1 MLFRTP
7 RRTGR
12 KALLAVPAVL
22 AVALSAACGSSGGG
36 TPAAASTAD
45 ALNTPVTL
53 TFWSWAPAA
62 APTVKLFEQAHPN
75 VKINLVNAGQSATE
89 YTKLATAMKSGSGA
103 PDVAQIEYYA
113 LPQFVLGKDVADLTP
128 YGAASL
134 QSQYTKSAWAQVA
147 IDGGIF
153 GYPQDT
159 GPLVMFY
166 RTDVFKQLGLNPP
179 ATWADYQA
187 DAAKIHQ
194 ADPTK
199 YIGSIDPADAGGMN
213 SLLWQAGGTPFQTTN
228 STTVTTNLSSD
239 AANKVTT
246 LWTSLVQ
253 QKQVNVTAGW
263 TADWWKAMGAGTYA
277 TWIAGAWAPG
287 VIASTIPQSESDWAA
302 APVPQWTAGA
312 NVSAEN
318 GGSSVAV
325 MSNSAHKAAAAA
337 FAQWLDTDPTA
348 TQALTANGLFPAT
361 TAVLNSDAFQNAS
374 IAALGGQQ
382 ANKVF
387 ADSSSH
393 VAAGWQYLPFQVYAN
408 SVYGDTVGHAETAGT
423 SLADAL
429 TAWKAQIDTYAG
441 QEGFTVGKS

>member
-1 MLFRTP
+1 MLFRTS
-7 RRTGR
+7 RSTGR
-12 KALLAVPAVL
+12 KALAAVPATLTL
-22 AVALSAACGSSGGG
+22 ALTAACGSSGGT
-36 TPAAASTAD
+36 TPAASSSD

-62 APTVKLFEQAHPN
+62 APTVKLFEASHPTI
-75 VKINLVNAGQSATE
+75 KINLVNAGQSATE
-89 YTKLATAMKSGSGA
+89 YTKLATAMKGGGA

-113 LPQFVLGKDVADLTP
+113 LPQFVLSKQVADLTP
-128 YGAASL
+128 YGAAAL
-134 QSQYTKSAWAQVA
+134 QSQYTKSAWQQVA

-166 RTDVFKQLGLNPP
+166 RTDVFKKLGLNPP
-179 ATWADYQA
+179 TTWDEYQA

-199 YIGSIDPADAGGMN
+199 YIGSVDPADAGGMN
-213 SLLWQAGGTPFQTTN
+213 SLLWQAGGTPFKTTD
-228 STTVTTNLSSD
+228 SSTVTTSLSDD
-239 AANKVTT
+239 AATKVTT

-312 NVSAEN
+312 NVTAEN

-325 MSNSAHKAAAAA
+325 MSNSPHKAAAAA

-348 TQALTANGLFPAT
+348 VQSLTDNGLFPAT
-361 TAVLNSDAFQNAS
+361 TAMLNSDAFQNAP

-387 ADSSSH
+387 ADSSAH

-423 SLADAL
+423 SLLDGLA
-429 TAWKAQIDTYAG
+429 AWKKQIDAYAS
-441 QEGFTVGKS
+441 QEGFTVGNS